1 MRRKTI
7 IKGNAQ
13 RELNPLAPRITA
25 IIEHLDREEEEE
37 EEETSGGD
45 RTEEGKKENGC
56 LKRGLEFVK

>member
-13 RELNPLAPRITA
+13 RELNLLAPRITA
-25 IIEHLDREEEEE
+25 IIEHLDRE

-56 LKRGLEFVK
+56 LKRGSEFVK